1 MRKNFPFKQART
13 FVRNVIGAKYQGMK
27 YKFKSI
33 EYEDSGYEENTI
45 VIHAYLMCPELNKGT
60 VGFYNHIII
69 EVEDEYFN
77 AYKNIGFKRCDYS
90 VEKLTPSY
98 ITVKETPYLDRI

>member
-33 EYEDSGYEENTI
+33 NYNDCEYEDDS
-45 VIHAYLMCPELNKGT
+45 
-60 VGFYNHIII
+60 
-69 EVEDEYFN
+69 
-77 AYKNIGFKRCDYS
+77 
-90 VEKLTPSY
+90 
-98 ITVKETPYLDRI
+98 

>member
-33 EYEDSGYEENTI
+33 NYNDCEYEDDSYQ
-45 VIHAYLMCPELNKGT
+45 
-60 VGFYNHIII
+60 NH
-69 EVEDEYFN
+69 
-77 AYKNIGFKRCDYS
+77 
-90 VEKLTPSY
+90 
-98 ITVKETPYLDRI
+98 